1 MLSGQRDERLDALV
15 DRSDRVRHVGHVPH
29 DQLPGLYRA
38 ATGLIFPSL
47 YEGFGLPPV
56 EAMACGCPVAAADA
70 GSLPEIVGDD
80 GVLFDPLDLDAIA
93 SAMQTL
99 WEGDGERRRSLRFS
113 WRAAAERHV
122 EIYRGV
128 LA

>member
-1 MLSGQRDERLDALV
+1 M
-15 DRSDRVRHVGHVPH
+15 GHVPH

-70 GSLPEIVGDD
+70 GSLPEIVGDA
-80 GVLFDPLDLDAIA
+80 GLLFDPRDTE
-93 SAMQTL
+93 AMAAAMRAL
-99 WEGDGERRRSLRFS
+99 WDGEADRERLSRAGRERSLRFS
-113 WRAAAERHV
+113 WRVAAERHR
-122 EIYRGV
+122 EIYAGV
-128 LA
+128 LG